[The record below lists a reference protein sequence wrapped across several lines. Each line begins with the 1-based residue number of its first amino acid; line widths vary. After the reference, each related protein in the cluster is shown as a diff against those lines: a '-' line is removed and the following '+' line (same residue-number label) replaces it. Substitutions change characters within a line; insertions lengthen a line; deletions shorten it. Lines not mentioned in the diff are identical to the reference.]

1 MNTAFGSTTG
11 YSFSFPQ
18 YDINDIPISGASFKI
33 LQTDLIF
40 KDIRVSERQNMEFPL
55 CLILLPCIEKTT
67 YWLDINYFLLFF
79 KRVINDNVR
88 NLSQN
93 IALKALMNNAEHKNI
108 IF

>member
-1 MNTAFGSTTG
+1 MNPAFGSVTD
-11 YSFSFPQ
+11 YLFSIPQ
-18 YDINDIPISGASFKI
+18 YEINDIPISDATFKTI
-33 LQTDLIF
+33 QNDL
-40 KDIRVSERQNMEFPL
+40 KLKHIRVSERQNMEFPL
-55 CLILLPCIEKTT
+55 CLILLQCIEKTT
-67 YWLDINYFLLFF
+67 YWLDINSFLLFF